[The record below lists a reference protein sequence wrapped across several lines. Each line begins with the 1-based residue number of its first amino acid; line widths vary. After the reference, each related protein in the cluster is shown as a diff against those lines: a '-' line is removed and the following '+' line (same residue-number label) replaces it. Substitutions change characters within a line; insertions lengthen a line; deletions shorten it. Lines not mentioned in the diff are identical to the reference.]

1 MISFFKEEEEKE
13 DPLNFKTVA
22 VIIDLFDVQVQRADL
37 MSILTWIISIEP
49 QLCLGVTVCRS
60 NNHFF

>member
-37 MSILTWIISIEP
+37 MSILT
-49 QLCLGVTVCRS
+49 
-60 NNHFF
+60 